1 MKHRVLAAA
10 ARGMAAFALA
20 VATVGIVAAPA
31 SASAAING
39 GGSSFAALEM
49 DQWHA
54 DTAVHP
60 FNLNVN
66 YVSQGSTFG
75 RSQFSAGNLDF
86 GASDIEYLSFEL
98 PDLQRQRCQGR
109 APDAGCFVYVPVS
122 AGGVSFMYNLTDSS
136 GNRLNNL
143 QFTRRAA
150 CKIFTGAIT
159 KWNDPEIVATNPRL
173 ASFNRDIVP
182 VIRSD
187 GAGESFVLSQFCIA
201 VAPDVWHAFIAERE
215 QHDPANV
222 ADDFKAGQPVSNWP
236 QGWAHSTALLYADN
250 VANAVASPDTGA
262 NAITYVAAG
271 YAKVRN
277 FPVASLQNAAGVF
290 TQPDENNVTVALGY
304 ATGRPNG
311 TFALNFTGADRR
323 AYFPSTYSYVLAQTT
338 GFDPSK
344 GATLGQFL
352 CYAISEGQVVAPSL
366 RYARLSAPLVQIAIN
381 AIRQIPGAP
390 DASHCYLA
398 TAPPPPPPPSV
409 APGQIP
415 PGATPDGGSSSNQQ
429 GAGANSGRSGATTPG
444 QGTSAGAGANASQGA
459 ASASGCATTTSSA
472 SAPTT
477 TTSRPK
483 RAAAGVT
490 TTRHATTTTASTT
503 TTTSA
508 PCAASLEGKLAQGES
523 PDAKLAAATRQN
535 SGSHSSS
542 TTWLLALGVGVA
554 WAASAALSRRRATP

>member
-1 MKHRVLAAA
+1 MRPRLLAVAVRA
-10 ARGMAAFALA
+10 LAAFALA
-20 VATVGIVAAPA
+20 GATLGIAAVPA

-66 YVSQGSTFG
+66 YVSQGSSFG
-75 RSQFSAGNLDF
+75 RAQFSSGNLDF
-86 GASDIEYLSFEL
+86 GASDIEYLSYEL

-109 APDAGCFVYVPVS
+109 PPNGSCFVYVPVS
-122 AGGVSFMYNLTDSS
+122 AGGVAFMYNLTDSS

-143 QFTRRAA
+143 RFTRRAV

-159 KWNDPEIVATNPRL
+159 RWNDPEIVATNPQL
-173 ASFNRDIVP
+173 GSFNRDIVP
-182 VIRSD
+182 VIRQD
-187 GAGESFVLSQFCIA
+187 GAGESYVFSQFCIA

-222 ADDFKAGQPVSNWP
+222 AVDFRAGQPVSNWP
-236 QGWAHSTALLYADN
+236 QGWGRSTALNYADN

-304 ATGRPNG
+304 ATGRSNG
-311 TFALNFTGADRR
+311 TFALNFTGADPR

-344 GATLGQFL
+344 GSTLGQFL
-352 CYAISEGQVVAPSL
+352 CYAISQGQVVAPSL
-366 RYARLSAPLVQIAIN
+366 KYARLSAPLVQIAIN
-381 AIRQIPGAP
+381 AIKLIPGAP
-390 DASHCYLA
+390 DAGHCYLA
-398 TAPPPPPPPSV
+398 TAPPPPPPPNV

-415 PGATPDGGSSSNQQ
+415 PSATPSGGPTANQGGQ
-429 GAGANSGRSGATTPG
+429 AAANSNRTGPTTPG
-444 QGTSAGAGANASQGA
+444 QGTAATSGTGNRAGANG
-459 ASASGCATTTSSA
+459 ASGCATTARSS
-472 SAPTT
+472 
-477 TTSRPK
+477 
-483 RAAAGVT
+483 
-490 TTRHATTTTASTT
+490 STT
-503 TTTSA
+503 TTQ
-508 PCAASLEGKLAQGES
+508 PCLSGLNDGASQGEGI
-523 PDAKLAAATRQN
+523 DAKLADASRAHN
-535 SGSHSSS
+535 SGSPSSS
-542 TTWLLALGVGVA
+542 SAWLLALGIAVA
-554 WAASAALSRRRATP
+554 WAASIAVSRRGQAL